1 MFEAYRVNRRFS
13 WDGWIL
19 APKAGSHT
27 STFQEVKGLSPA
39 ENAAHFKQQ
48 GCWDERAV
56 NPDLYGGDIWIVPSG
71 HPNKDAILSRK
82 KARGDAS
89 IASPDD
95 LLNDDQYKRLLA
107 PPQLAARV

>member
-1 MFEAYRVNRRFS
+1 MFEAYRVNKRFA

-19 APKAGSHT
+19 APVAGTHT
-27 STFQEVKGLSPA
+27 STFEEIEGLTPS
-39 ENAAHFKQQ
+39 EQAANFKQQ

-56 NPDLYGGDIWIVPSG
+56 NPELYGGDIWIVPAG
-71 HPNKDAILSRK
+71 HPRKDAILSRN

-107 PPQLAARV
+107 PPQMAARV